1 MRRRTVWAGT
11 VAIGLSCLLVAAP
24 TQAVGSS
31 DGSTASRSGERTE
44 RKSATI
50 VPLSADIRI
59 SRSAVDANG
68 QRQIERESNRLYR
81 DSQGRTREEVGS
93 VVTISDPSTRTVLRL
108 DTKSRTFQRS
118 TGKPAPS
125 AQGPRQS
132 GTSGGEQVA
141 TPPRSLGTAQ
151 VNGVEAKG
159 QAYTVTTPAVKS
171 RPAQKKEVILWQSE
185 QVQLTVQTR
194 VSDTSGYEYTESYT
208 NIRAGVEPAT
218 DLFKAPAGY
227 REASPA
233 TAQASAAAACP
244 VFNQPDPLVLNSFD
258 WVYLDSGIIN
268 ATSDPQLGCLFVA
281 SAWAFQYP
289 LAGFATVD
297 LGLPF
302 DQWFIYDTGG
312 GGLPFLPWTAIGDV
326 VFVAAN
332 LTDTTTKDSIII
344 LTVWPI

>member
-1 MRRRTVWAGT
+1 MRRRTIWAGAAT
-11 VAIGLSCLLVAAP
+11 IGLSFLLVAAP
-24 TQAVGSS
+24 TQAVGSP
-31 DGSTASRSGERTE
+31 DGSTASRSTERTD
-44 RKSATI
+44 RKSSTI

-59 SRSAVDANG
+59 SRSEVDASG
-68 QRQIERESNRLYR
+68 KRQTEVEANRLYR
-81 DSQGRTREEVGS
+81 DSQGRTRKEVGS
-93 VVTISDPSTRTVLRL
+93 IVTISDPSTRTTLRL
-108 DTKSRTFQRS
+108 DTKTRTYQRS
-118 TGKPAPS
+118 TGKPAPTD
-125 AQGPRQS
+125 QGPRQS
-132 GTSGGEQVA
+132 STSGGEQVA
-141 TPPRSLGTAQ
+141 TAPRSLGTAQ

-159 QAYTVTTPAVKS
+159 QAYTVTTPAVKT
-171 RPAQKKEVILWQSE
+171 RPAQKKEVVLWQSE
-185 QVQLTVQTR
+185 QVQLTVRTR
-194 VSDTSGYEYTESYT
+194 VSDASGYEYTESYT
-208 NIRAGVEPAT
+208 NIRAGVEPAA
-218 DLFKAPAGY
+218 DLFQAPAGY

-233 TAQASAAAACP
+233 IARANAAAPCP

-258 WVYLDSGIIN
+258 WVYLDSGVIN

-289 LAGFATVD
+289 LAGYATVP

-302 DQWFIYDTGG
+302 DQWFVYDTGG